1 MKISDNITYAEA
13 IHSQTAKRKGI
24 DNTPNP
30 TQVENMKL
38 LAEKV
43 FEPLR
48 KWVGGPIKVNSF
60 FRSPELNTAIG
71 GVASSQHCKGQAI
84 DIDDVYGY
92 KTNAEMYHW
101 VKENLNFDQMI
112 WEFGT
117 DMNPNWVHISYV
129 SEEDNRN
136 RCLKAYKDDMGRT
149 KYKTNAEMYAWV
161 KENLNFDQMIWE
173 FGTDMNPNW
182 VHISYVSEEDNRNR
196 CLKAYK
202 DEYNKTKYKTI

>member
-13 IHSQTAKRKGI
+13 IHSQTAKRRGI
-24 DNTPNP
+24 DNTP
-30 TQVENMKL
+30 TAKQVEVMKL
-38 LAEKV
+38 TAEKI

-48 KWVGGPIKVNSF
+48 KFVGGPIKVNSF
-60 FRSPELNTAIG
+60 FRSAELNKAIG
-71 GVASSQHCKGQAI
+71 GSKTSQHCKGQAI
-84 DIDDVYGY
+84 DIDDVFGH
-92 KTNAEMYHW
+92 KTNAEMY
-101 VKENLNFDQMI
+101 N
-112 WEFGT
+112 
-117 DMNPNWVHISYV
+117 
-129 SEEDNRN
+129 
-136 RCLKAYKDDMGRT
+136 
-149 KYKTNAEMYAWV
+149 WV